1 MPSDSPVQP
10 SIAGRSDLPLSLI
23 SAGVFDKTH
32 PTRPGWSAQVR
43 VCRGEAVRAERHS
56 MPLSS
61 LLGCVHVSWIIC
73 ARIAVSACSQGTPPT
88 WCDSMCPPHGA
99 GGDRDGVLH
108 AAPGWVPT
116 RSTLGGA
123 AVTAAHIALHGQA
136 PGTGTFFGGLVPSWG
151 PGREQQ
157 PRACERRW
165 ERAQPGPS

>member
-43 VCRGEAVRAERHS
+43 VCGGEAVRAERHS

-88 WCDSMCPPHGA
+88 WCDSMCPPPRGGRGQGRGPARCSRLGPHSLDPRGGRCDGCSHRTAWTGSGHRHLLWGA
-99 GGDRDGVLH
+99 G
-108 AAPGWVPT
+108 AI
-116 RSTLGGA
+116 LGS
-123 AVTAAHIALHGQA
+123 
-136 PGTGTFFGGLVPSWG
+136 GT
-151 PGREQQ
+151 
-157 PRACERRW
+157 
-165 ERAQPGPS
+165 